1 MANFNTEKDL
11 VTSSTD
17 VENEI
22 DVHPNLSVEKKIVTP
37 STDVE
42 NEIDVAADL
51 NVDKEPVESLTD
63 VKNKIDVPA
72 ELNAEKKIISFTELE
87 NDIDVPA
94 DVEKKSVRWRG
105 ILLGTV
111 FVSLG
116 IAAVA
121 VGVASISYRLT
132 HIVVDGGVVN
142 GRTVR
147 LNAPGDGNLQAFYAK
162 SGTEVRFGQ
171 VLARIKPPVNIKDKI
186 KDKYQQE
193 TFAREAGLQLVQAE
207 DKQIRQKLAQER
219 LAGQVKLNEAELIAA
234 RESLDFLRNQLKDV
248 ENQSQAMQAVDVK
261 LATEVVRQKE
271 AAVEL
276 AKTKGAAARSDYQRF
291 QKLLAD
297 GAVSKQKVDNLR
309 FIFEAADASL
319 KEMQAA
325 SRSAKTVLD
334 SVKTGVVLN
343 SQQKGVN
350 NFAQQR
356 SKLQQA
362 IQNQQ
367 MIVNTLETKVSTSR
381 LQLNQNLALLKNPL
395 SIAKTPPKIE
405 SSPQLQEIKAPFN
418 GVVYT
423 TNSEQGEEVSSS
435 QPILTLLNCNDLWVE
450 TLVKVDDASRIDV
463 QKPAKI
469 KLSTT
474 NQTFNGEIDIIQPL
488 DNTRNVDQPQ
498 KGFEVKALSPMIPLD
513 LVGKR
518 LMRVKVTI
526 PQTNLYTQSQRF
538 CGIGQIA
545 QVTFSQK

>member
-1 MANFNTEKDL
+1 MTNFNREKGI
-11 VTSSTD
+11 VTSSTDVEKQIDESAQLNADKKIVTSYTDVEKQIDESAQLNAEKKIVTSYTDFEKQINVPAELNADKKRVEVRLFTD

-22 DVHPNLSVEKKIVTP
+22 DVS
-37 STDVE
+37 
-42 NEIDVAADL
+42 
-51 NVDKEPVESLTD
+51 
-63 VKNKIDVPA
+63 
-72 ELNAEKKIISFTELE
+72 
-87 NDIDVPA
+87 A
-94 DVEKKSVRWRG
+94 DVEEKPVRWKR
-105 ILLGTV
+105 ILLGTI

-116 IAAVA
+116 VAAIS

-132 HIVVDGGVVN
+132 HIVVNGGVVN

-147 LNAPGDGNLQAFYAK
+147 LNAPGDGNLKAFYAK
-162 SGTEVRFGQ
+162 SGTEVRSGQ
-171 VLARIKPPVNIKDKI
+171 VLARIKPPVNIRE
-186 KDKYQQE
+186 KYQRE
-193 TFAREAGLQLVQAE
+193 SLAREAGLQLVQAK

-234 RESLDFLRNQLKDV
+234 RESLDFLRNQLKNV
-248 ENQSQAMQAVDVK
+248 ENQSQAMQAVDVQ
-261 LATEVVRQKE
+261 LATQVVKQKE

-276 AKTKGAAARSDYQRF
+276 AQAKAAAARSDYQRF

-297 GAVSKQKVDNLR
+297 GAISQQKVDNLR
-309 FIFEAADASL
+309 FTFEAADAEL
-319 KEMQAA
+319 KEVQAA
-325 SRSAKTVLD
+325 SRGAKTVLD
-334 SVKTGVVLN
+334 SVKRGVVLN
-343 SQQKGVN
+343 SQQKGVD

-381 LQLNQNLALLKNPL
+381 LQLNQNLALLRNRL
-395 SIAKTPPKIE
+395 SIAKIPRTIQ

-423 TNSEQGEEVSSS
+423 TNSEQGEQVSSS

-450 TLVKVDDASRIDV
+450 TLVEVDDASRIDV
-463 QKPAKI
+463 QKPVKI

-474 NQTFNGEIDIIQPL
+474 NQTFDGEIDIIQPL

-498 KGFEVKALSPMIPLD
+498 KGFEVKALSPMIPMD

-545 QVTFSQK
+545 QLTFSQK

>member
-1 MANFNTEKDL
+1 MTNFNREKGI
-11 VTSSTD
+11 VTSSTDVEKQIDESAQLNADKKIVTSYTDVEKQIDESAQLNAEKKIVTSYTDFEKQINVPAELNADKKRVEVRLFTD

-22 DVHPNLSVEKKIVTP
+22 DVS
-37 STDVE
+37 
-42 NEIDVAADL
+42 
-51 NVDKEPVESLTD
+51 
-63 VKNKIDVPA
+63 
-72 ELNAEKKIISFTELE
+72 
-87 NDIDVPA
+87 A
-94 DVEKKSVRWRG
+94 DVEEKPARWKR
-105 ILLGTV
+105 ILLGTI

-116 IAAVA
+116 VAAIS

-147 LNAPGDGNLQAFYAK
+147 LNAPGDGNLKAFYAK
-162 SGTEVRFGQ
+162 SGTEVRSGQ
-171 VLARIKPPVNIKDKI
+171 VLARIKPPVNIRE
-186 KDKYQQE
+186 KYQRE
-193 TFAREAGLQLVQAE
+193 SLAREAGLQLVQAK

-234 RESLDFLRNQLKDV
+234 RESLDFLRNQLKNV
-248 ENQSQAMQAVDVK
+248 ENQSQAMQAVDVQ
-261 LATEVVRQKE
+261 LATQVVKQKE

-276 AKTKGAAARSDYQRF
+276 AQAKAAAARSDYQRF

-297 GAVSKQKVDNLR
+297 GAISQQKVDNLR
-309 FIFEAADASL
+309 FTFEAADAEL
-319 KEMQAA
+319 KEVQAA
-325 SRSAKTVLD
+325 SRGAKTVLD
-334 SVKTGVVLN
+334 SVKRGVVLN
-343 SQQKGVN
+343 SQQKGVD

-381 LQLNQNLALLKNPL
+381 LQLNQNLALLRNRL
-395 SIAKTPPKIE
+395 SIAKIPRTIQ

-423 TNSEQGEEVSSS
+423 TNSEQGEQVSSS

-450 TLVKVDDASRIDV
+450 TLVEVDDASRIDV
-463 QKPAKI
+463 QKPVKI

-474 NQTFNGEIDIIQPL
+474 NQTFDGEIDIIQPL

-498 KGFEVKALSPMIPLD
+498 KGFEVKALSPMIPMD

-545 QVTFSQK
+545 QLTFSQK